1 MKTIT
6 FKSLLV
12 TSILLLLEL
21 QGFAQLVGI
30 RIDVQS
36 ANLSD
41 KMWVFSIPSCTRL
54 FDNGYDGFKMFG
66 SPIAPQ
72 IYAAEEAGNFQID
85 AIPDLNNT
93 FIGFIAGMDSTYTLT
108 ITSQYLS
115 NLYQR
120 LYLIDSIAHKT
131 IDIFNNGVTYTFTAT
146 NKSAINRFKL
156 VTSLP
161 TPPSITIDTIP
172 SIPDIIPPTVATVTD
187 SVNSNPLVVSPTTT
201 IPASIV
207 YGTNIK
213 NGKNDIQ
220 QKLKIYNY
228 GETLYIENHGKNGK
242 IKIYNAYNGK
252 IIKDFN
258 FNADGIT
265 MIQSGVP
272 KGSYI
277 INGYTPTEKMNK
289 IILVE

>member
-1 MKTIT
+1 
-6 FKSLLV
+6 
-12 TSILLLLEL
+12 
-21 QGFAQLVGI
+21 
-30 RIDVQS
+30 
-36 ANLSD
+36 
-41 KMWVFSIPSCTRL
+41 
-54 FDNGYDGFKMFG
+54 
-66 SPIAPQ
+66 
-72 IYAAEEAGNFQID
+72 
-85 AIPDLNNT
+85 
-93 FIGFIAGMDSTYTLT
+93 MDSTYTLT